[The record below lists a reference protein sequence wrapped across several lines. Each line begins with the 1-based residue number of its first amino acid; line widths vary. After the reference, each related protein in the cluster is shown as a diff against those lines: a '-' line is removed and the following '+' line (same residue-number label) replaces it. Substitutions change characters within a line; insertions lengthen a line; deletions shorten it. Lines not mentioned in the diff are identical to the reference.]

1 MLPSAEQCVFG
12 GFPGKL
18 PPGLYPVKKHPT
30 KLELHAASTWNFLS
44 TTSQEEQPP
53 RMNSNSAVSHI
64 GKNKQP
70 QQEDAR
76 NSAAATPTSELAAGF
91 PDDFPHA
98 SRPAHASPADLST
111 PASATPPPPPPLIPN
126 PLPAARPATPALMFH
141 GSTARTPREPPAGR
155 SANQHRTSTH
165 LPRRNYAVIQKA
177 TFSPANQCQPP
188 KPEPRK
194 CWICYDDDDEEAEEQ
209 NPQVLPDGRL
219 NRPNQQIRSNR
230 KSKRWVKACRCS
242 LIAHESCLLT
252 WITTY
257 QLTHPAPASISSPL
271 LTPVKCPQCAAIYQI
286 AQPPSPLLSL
296 LHRLKRPYNAS
307 MSWSALGCVVLGVGV
322 SASSYGLWASRCF
335 LGPVRWDR
343 WVSNTRQA
351 GGLNFLK
358 FFQLSLVGP
367 ILILSRT
374 KQLDSVLPFLPI
386 SFVLSTLHPLSL
398 DGDLNNHINNHLAD
412 QNLLRLEHV
421 FPPEPGL
428 TLCLIPWMRIGWRFL
443 WSRLSSFILRREY
456 RGMSYQY
463 PLGVGLGLQQA
474 QAVAGADPNA
484 GHQVEGENE
493 DQRDGAERPEEG
505 APNGPDPPAA
515 EIVLDNTS
523 LRRVIRIGMEALILP
538 GAASVV
544 GTLLLMLS
552 RNRPWLR
559 TLLGLKIST
568 SLLTHRSPFSH
579 PLGSS
584 PSSTASFLASLKAS
598 VGQMM
603 YRMTRLQLF
612 FGPAEAGADMHPL
625 KLHSLLSGMSVAD
638 YVDEN
643 GVDDPVWWRNTLAGA
658 LIIVLKDLVSLT
670 EKVLKLRKLKYRRVL
685 DVDQHPIR

>member
-1 MLPSAEQCVFG
+1 
-12 GFPGKL
+12 
-18 PPGLYPVKKHPT
+18 
-30 KLELHAASTWNFLS
+30 
-44 TTSQEEQPP
+44 
-53 RMNSNSAVSHI
+53 
-64 GKNKQP
+64 
-70 QQEDAR
+70 
-76 NSAAATPTSELAAGF
+76 
-91 PDDFPHA
+91 
-98 SRPAHASPADLST
+98 
-111 PASATPPPPPPLIPN
+111 
-126 PLPAARPATPALMFH
+126 
-141 GSTARTPREPPAGR
+141 
-155 SANQHRTSTH
+155 
-165 LPRRNYAVIQKA
+165 
-177 TFSPANQCQPP
+177 
-188 KPEPRK
+188 
-194 CWICYDDDDEEAEEQ
+194 
-209 NPQVLPDGRL
+209 
-219 NRPNQQIRSNR
+219 
-230 KSKRWVKACRCS
+230 
-242 LIAHESCLLT
+242 
-252 WITTY
+252 
-257 QLTHPAPASISSPL
+257 
-271 LTPVKCPQCAAIYQI
+271 
-286 AQPPSPLLSL
+286 
-296 LHRLKRPYNAS
+296 
-307 MSWSALGCVVLGVGV
+307 
-322 SASSYGLWASRCF
+322 
-335 LGPVRWDR
+335 
-343 WVSNTRQA
+343 
-351 GGLNFLK
+351 
-358 FFQLSLVGP
+358 
-367 ILILSRT
+367 
-374 KQLDSVLPFLPI
+374 
-386 SFVLSTLHPLSL
+386 
-398 DGDLNNHINNHLAD
+398 
-412 QNLLRLEHV
+412 
-421 FPPEPGL
+421 
-428 TLCLIPWMRIGWRFL
+428 MRIGWRFL

-612 FGPAEAGADMHPL
+612 SGPAEAGADMHPL